1 MTQIVGSSLLG
12 LVLILGVLIFVHE
25 AGHFLTAKL
34 FGVRVLV
41 FSLGFGKR
49 LFGFRRGGTDYRV
62 SLVPLGGYVRMAG
75 DVPEE
80 NQPSNPDE
88 FLSKPKWQRF
98 LILLAGP
105 AMNIVT
111 AIVLV
116 TIINMTPTR
125 IFPIGSRVGTVTPN
139 SPAAKAGLVTGDKI
153 LRIGND
159 RIEDFQDLRLA
170 IGANAGAPLHVEYE
184 RDGVRRETTLT
195 PVVQQDE
202 YGPVG
207 RAGITPWVDPVVGSV
222 TAGSPAALAGVRP
235 GDRIIAAEG
244 KPVRHLMEFDPVLD
258 AGKNK
263 PVRIE
268 VQRGNQRLPLTLAA
282 DSAKPSEGYRGI
294 LPPSE
299 IRKFALGPAIR
310 ESIAQ
315 NQKMAKMIFAGLG
328 KLVRGRSKMDDWAG
342 PVSIARISGA
352 ALRASLIDFLGLM
365 ALVSVNLGILNL
377 MPVPV
382 LDGGHIFIILVEA
395 AARRDL
401 SIATKERVQQIGFAV
416 IAVLMIA
423 ILYNDIIRSIFGP
436 AKG

>member
-1 MTQIVGSSLLG
+1 
-12 LVLILGVLIFVHE
+12 H
-25 AGHFLTAKL
+25 
-34 FGVRVLV
+34 
-41 FSLGFGKR
+41 
-49 LFGFRRGGTDYRV
+49 
-62 SLVPLGGYVRMAG
+62 
-75 DVPEE
+75 
-80 NQPSNPDE
+80 
-88 FLSKPKWQRF
+88 
-98 LILLAGP
+98 
-105 AMNIVT
+105 
-111 AIVLV
+111 
-116 TIINMTPTR
+116 
-125 IFPIGSRVGTVTPN
+125 
-139 SPAAKAGLVTGDKI
+139 
-153 LRIGND
+153 
-159 RIEDFQDLRLA
+159 
-170 IGANAGAPLHVEYE
+170 
-184 RDGVRRETTLT
+184 
-195 PVVQQDE
+195 
-202 YGPVG
+202 
-207 RAGITPWVDPVVGSV
+207 
-222 TAGSPAALAGVRP
+222 P
-235 GDRIIAAEG
+235 GDRIVAAEG
-244 KPVRHLMEFDPVLD
+244 KPVRHLMDFDPVLD

-282 DSAKPSEGYRGI
+282 DADKAKPAEGYRGI
-294 LPPSE
+294 LPPSV
-299 IRKFALGPAIR
+299 IRKFSLGPAIR